1 MRLLLDE
8 NIPVAFARQITLHE
22 VSTVQWLGWS
32 GIKNGELM
40 RRAGEV
46 CDVFITLDRNLEY
59 QQDVTTL
66 SFSVIVLVARSS
78 RIADLSPLIPE
89 LLRAVER
96 ARAGKVLKVSC

>member
-1 MRLLLDE
+1 
-8 NIPVAFARQITLHE
+8 
-22 VSTVQWLGWS
+22 
-32 GIKNGELM
+32 M

-78 RIADLSPLIPE
+78 RIADLSPLISE
-89 LLRAVER
+89 LLKAVER